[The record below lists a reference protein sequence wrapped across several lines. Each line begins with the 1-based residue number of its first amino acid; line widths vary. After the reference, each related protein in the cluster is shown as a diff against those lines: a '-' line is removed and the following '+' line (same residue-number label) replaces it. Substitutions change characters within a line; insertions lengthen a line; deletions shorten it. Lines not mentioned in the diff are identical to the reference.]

1 MQPWDG
7 TFARRIVQR
16 HQRITSAACL
26 AALAAK
32 GSAVRLAPRHYRIA
46 GTRRRTPCRGATSCD
61 NGGCDGVPR
70 PPLPKCH
77 LTESAFPRGGFDPTY
92 SWCLDVGSFKL

>member
-32 GSAVRLAPRHYRIA
+32 GSATRLAPRHYRSAVCGNVPAFSTFCRQLIA
-46 GTRRRTPCRGATSCD
+46 GRR
-61 NGGCDGVPR
+61 
-70 PPLPKCH
+70 
-77 LTESAFPRGGFDPTY
+77 
-92 SWCLDVGSFKL
+92 